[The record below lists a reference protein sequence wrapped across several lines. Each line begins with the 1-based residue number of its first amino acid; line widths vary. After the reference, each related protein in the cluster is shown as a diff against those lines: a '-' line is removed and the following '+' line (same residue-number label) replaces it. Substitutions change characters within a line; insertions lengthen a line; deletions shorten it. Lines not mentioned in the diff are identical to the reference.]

1 MQTNSL
7 QEIAEIEKNGV
18 CQDCHDLHD
27 AIAAVYDILKENLVD
42 QSTMYDINIAVKD
55 ILE

>member
-1 MQTNSL
+1 MQKNSL
-7 QEIAEIEKNGV
+7 QEIAEIENNGV
-18 CQDCHDLHD
+18 CQYCHDLHD